1 MAKMYPL
8 FLGLLLTALCF
19 PRGIGHPV
27 LEETSSGGEAA
38 SFPENKID
46 PIVSSLR
53 VQILQIAER
62 EIGVKEATGNNDGER
77 VEEYLR
83 YTHLGRGYAWCAA
96 FVSWCYGQ
104 AGLPEPRNPWS
115 PALFPSART
124 YCKGRACEAVTNQ
137 IRKADVFGIYGAVA
151 KRINHVGLVRKV
163 ENVYLITVEGN
174 SNNRVESRRRHLK
187 TIYALS
193 DWITNDESL

>member
-8 FLGLLLTALCF
+8 FLGLLLTALCL
-19 PRGIGHPV
+19 PKGNGHHL
-27 LEETSSGGEAA
+27 LEEEVLARGAA
-38 SFPENKID
+38 SFPETD
-46 PIVSSLR
+46 LR
-53 VQILQIAER
+53 TQILRIAEG
-62 EIGVKEATGNNDGER
+62 EIGVKEATGHNDGER

-83 YTHLGRGYAWCAA
+83 YTHLGKGYAWCAA

-124 YCKGRACEAVTNQ
+124 YGKQADIHSGKVQ
-137 IRKADVFGIYGAVA
+137 GKIRKADVFGIYGAAA
-151 KRINHVGLVRKV
+151 KRINHVGLVREV
-163 ENVYLITVEGN
+163 ENSYLITVEGN
-174 SNNRVESRRRHLK
+174 SNDRVESRRRHLK

-193 DWITNDESL
+193 NWAD